1 MHPQRSPLDDPV
13 PALKVQLA
21 LEIVTALDGW
31 SEGNAAAWLRTDCRR
46 VSDLRAGR
54 LRRFSLQKLIRLA
67 ATIGRRVDLMVTWPG
82 HFSALGKD
90 GERPNSVTVI
100 SSLNGTSGSFAALA
114 KIRDNSRGTRH
125 PTDE

>member
-1 MHPQRSPLDDPV
+1 LDDPV

-21 LEIVTALDGW
+21 LEIVAALDGW

-67 ATIGRRVDLMVTWPG
+67 ATIGRRVDLTVTWTG

-90 GERPNSVTVI
+90 GEQPNTVTLL
-100 SSLNGTSGSFAALA
+100 SSLNGTAGSFAALA
-114 KIRDNSRGTRH
+114 KIRDNARGTRH
-125 PTDE
+125 RPDE